1 MKATQALLASAALLA
16 CTGALGD
23 ETRIRMTD
31 APETPALIANCSGCH
46 SLDYIQMNSRFVKR
60 AGWEAEVKKMV
71 SVMGAPVSEADAAKL
86 VDYLT
91 REYGVAE

>member
-16 CTGALGD
+16 CVGAPAD

-31 APETPALIANCSGCH
+31 APETATLIANCSGCH

>member
-1 MKATQALLASAALLA
+1 MKTTQALLASAALLA
-16 CTGALGD
+16 CTGALAD
-23 ETRIRMTD
+23 ESRIRMTD

>member
-1 MKATQALLASAALLA
+1 MKATEAILASAALLA
-16 CTGALGD
+16 CTGALAD
-23 ETRIRMTD
+23 ETRIRMAD

-46 SLDYIQMNSRFVKR
+46 SLDYVQMNSRFIKR

>member
-1 MKATQALLASAALLA
+1 MKATQALLASATLLA
-16 CTGALGD
+16 CTGAPAD
-23 ETRIRMTD
+23 ETKIRMKD
-31 APETPALIANCSGCH
+31 SPETPALIANCSGCH

>member
-16 CTGALGD
+16 WTGALAD
-23 ETRIRMTD
+23 ETRIRMAD
-31 APETPALIANCSGCH
+31 APETPTLIANCSGCH